1 MLSADSS
8 EPHLRL
14 IKAQGLG
21 QRPIKYLHLRLEFY
35 CRRPIH
41 AFRIMVVYYGNDTGS
56 YAGNHPA
63 YYNPDD
69 RRQYVSGAMPPYYG
83 GPYNASA
90 TSLRPDL
97 EVRGRQHRSLPLPA
111 RRDSSRRSRR
121 RQSPSPHPVDPVRRA
136 QSAIKDTFTN
146 STSGVGVGVL
156 GAIIGGLVARE
167 ASDAASKP
175 PATSSS
181 SNKTS
186 NGKRRHHSDQRP
198 SAEKEQTRLIST
210 LVGAAVGGFGANALE
225 KRIEV
230 GRQRTA
236 EKEEAWER
244 KWGKD
249 FRGRRIDKDR
259 VVDDD
264 DRNSDDDR
272 GRGRHSQRRYHRD
285 VYARG
290 STY

>member
-1 MLSADSS
+1 M
-8 EPHLRL
+8 
-14 IKAQGLG
+14 I
-21 QRPIKYLHLRLEFY
+21 
-35 CRRPIH
+35 
-41 AFRIMVVYYGNDTGS
+41 VYYGDDTGS

-63 YYNPDD
+63 YYNPED
-69 RRQYVSGAMPPYYG
+69 RRHYFPGAMPPYYG

-97 EVRGRQHRSLPLPA
+97 EVRGRQHRSLPPPA
-111 RRDSSRRSRR
+111 RRDSSRSRRR
-121 RQSPSPHPVDPVRRA
+121 RQSPHLVDPVRRA
-136 QSAIKDTFTN
+136 QNAIKDTFTN

-175 PATSSS
+175 SAPSSS
-181 SNKTS
+181 GSKTS
-186 NGKRRHHSDQRP
+186 NGNHRHHSDQRP
-198 SAEKEQTRLIST
+198 SAEKERTRLIST

-236 EKEEAWER
+236 EKEEVWER

-249 FRGRRIDKDR
+249 SRGRRIDR
-259 VVDDD
+259 ERLEDDND
-264 DRNSDDDR
+264 GDLDDDR
-272 GRGRHSQRRYHRD
+272 GRRRNSQRRHHRD

-290 STY
+290 PSY